1 MLNSGVAHNHAK
13 GDYRT
18 RRAECEEA
26 ARQLGVPLLR
36 DVDLQ
41 ELPRVMELPE
51 PLCRRARHV
60 VTEDARVLAAV
71 QVLRDGDIEAL
82 GQLFYASHD
91 SMRDD
96 YEVSI
101 PEIDL
106 IVDLARAIPD
116 VYGARLTGGGFGGS
130 VVMLTRPGT
139 AASVAARV
147 ADDYAAKSGR
157 KADGARALTGFRLPA
172 SGFRPRP
179 AVHRR
184 CRAGQPPATNHYI
197 SCRSAIVSPFAP

>member
-1 MLNSGVAHNHAK
+1 MDQMACTLAGGGQALFLDTRSLDWSVVPLPPGAELVVLNSGIAHNHAK

-26 ARQLGVPLLR
+26 ARQLGVAQLR
-36 DVDLQ
+36 DLGVQDL
-41 ELPRVMELPE
+41 ERIMRLPA

-60 VTEDARVLAAV
+60 VTEDDRVLAAV
-71 QVLRDGDIEAL
+71 AVMRSGELEAL

-106 IVDLARAIPD
+106 IVDLARALPD

-130 VVMLTRPGT
+130 VVMLTKPG
-139 AASVAARV
+139 AASDVASRIA
-147 ADDYAAKSGR
+147 ADYAGR
-157 KADGARALTGFRLPA
+157 TGRTPTALVP
-172 SGFRPRP
+172 
-179 AVHRR
+179 
-184 CRAGQPPATNHYI
+184 
-197 SCRSAIVSPFAP
+197 